1 MAAVDLYTN
10 PRILTARLKSFSVTE
25 LNKKTKKTDRTTT
38 QPMTKTAMNKSNL
51 TSNSSDNSVSCSSSL
66 LKSAI
71 HENATQIV
79 ICKKKKAKYCHDHSL
94 RKQPTIPDVVCTQT
108 LL

>member
-10 PRILTARLKSFSVTE
+10 PRILTARLQSFSVTE
-25 LNKKTKKTDRTTT
+25 LNRKTKKTDRATT

-51 TSNSSDNSVSCSSSL
+51 TSNLSESSVSFTSSL
-66 LKSAI
+66 SKSAI

-79 ICKKKKAKYCHDHSL
+79 ICKKKNAKYRHDHSL

>member
-1 MAAVDLYTN
+1 MAVVDLYTN
-10 PRILTARLKSFSVTE
+10 PRILTARLKPFSVTE
-25 LNKKTKKTDRTTT
+25 LNKKTKKTDRTIT

-51 TSNSSDNSVSCSSSL
+51 TSNLSKNSASFSSL
-66 LKSAI
+66 SKSAI

>member
-51 TSNSSDNSVSCSSSL
+51 TSNLWESSNTSRSL